1 MKWTLEPVN
10 HSSARA
16 DVDFKPDA
24 TKVEAK
30 NVSFGQTVLNQVG
43 DKRAYAGGTAKDPAK
58 NKAKFEPFEEPA
70 SKKRM
75 DHTVDT
81 ENDPFYGAEW
91 DQAREEVEAGDAPRS
106 AVGSS
111 KKGGRRNRRR

>member
-1 MKWTLEPVN
+1 MKWSLDAVD

-43 DKRAYAGGTAKDPAK
+43 AIRAYAGGTASDPAK
-58 NKAKFEPFEEPA
+58 NKATFEPFEDPA

-75 DHTVDT
+75 DHTVGT

-91 DQAREEVEAGDAPRS
+91 ISPGSGGRTRSSCRS
-106 AVGSS
+106 ARRGRA
-111 KKGGRRNRRR
+111 GRRSPRR